1 MDWSIYQDHKVCM
14 TQMDT
19 IAPASYSE
27 HKIDYQDGIN
37 MTEFRFKIIELRMH
51 IGVRFYKTC

>member
-1 MDWSIYQDHKVCM
+1 MDWSIYQGPKVFM
-14 TQMDT
+14 TQMDK

-27 HKIDYQDGIN
+27 HKIDYLDVIN

-51 IGVRFYKTC
+51 IGVRFCKTC